1 MRFNFDVAESTVGDS
16 RRSLTPKDELQ
27 WVPLQNHPVFTSAD
41 GGDTTAAASA
51 SARDVKNLLSW
62 DGASRLYYWDSNTQC
77 LHRISIR
84 LGEPDPTSV
93 VAASPSKVLRADEE
107 LNFVV
112 NKISINR
119 NGSALLLAGSHDL
132 CVMYLYGRSSTKDN
146 TIICRTVSIGSQ
158 VYSSESSAIRI
169 LQVSWHPYSH
179 NHVGILSSD
188 SVFRLFDLSSDVV
201 QPEQEYYLQPVEPGR
216 SRNAASICPV
226 DFSFGGDHLWDRFSV
241 FVLFSDGSVY
251 ILCPVV
257 PFGSVYKWESIL
269 EIYSDAHTFGLN
281 STNSAAICNSNVA
294 ISWLEATF
302 PELVQQTTDVENPS
316 TIKAHSHA
324 LFDASLA
331 LQGPLRKV
339 CRAGEDEAVAVR
351 GAECEGR
358 AVSFL
363 YNLVSKDSI
372 LVTAWSGGQLQIDA
386 LADEIQPVW
395 ITGSA
400 PRLRVDSHDHVR
412 GIAMICESNAAEHS
426 IVKLDQPLDNTVW
439 LGHPPPLLR
448 LAIVDLAL
456 PRKTEGS
463 SLITMFADPLMPE
476 RIYSLHE
483 GGVDSIVLHFL
494 PFTSQINGKDENIKI
509 PSVHPV
515 LSTCQG
521 ETSSPSPLFGFA
533 SLSDSFGYSWVV
545 VVTSTE
551 ECVVLEMKTWNL
563 LLPIQI
569 DQEKPAS
576 LEEQKEKD
584 TPDIISKELL
594 TGPKSV
600 LAPQALPNLRSISA
614 DSIEGRSAIHQYF
627 KLFHENYVEYA
638 HKVYFELKHHGP
650 QLKRIIDDQHARLK
664 EAQEKMLRVE
674 AKQSMLDERIA
685 RAVQRHSSLEQRLQH
700 LRRLPGAHKKPLSRA
715 EREFKSELDQF
726 TGVELDALK
735 SSIDTLRARL
745 RRYTQ
750 SSKDSVTNQ
759 RRKMPGRNN
768 AQDTQIS
775 QLKSSLEKLSLLNSE
790 STKKVE
796 LVESALKT
804 RDSS

>member
-1 MRFNFDVAESTVGDS
+1 MRFNFDIAESTEDDS
-16 RRSLTPKDELQ
+16 QRSLTPKEDVQ
-27 WVPLQNHPVFTSAD
+27 WVPLQTHPVFTTTAD
-41 GGDTTAAASA
+41 GGGTAATASA
-51 SARDVKNLLSW
+51 SAGGVRNLLAW
-62 DGASRLYYWDSNTQC
+62 DGASRLYYWDSNQQC

-93 VAASPSKVLRADEE
+93 VASSPSKVLRADKE

-119 NGSALLLAGSHDL
+119 NGSALLLAGSDDL
-132 CVMYLYGRSSTKDN
+132 CVM
-146 TIICRTVSIGSQ
+146 TVSIGSQ
-158 VYSSESSAIRI
+158 VYSSDSSAIRI
-169 LQVSWHPYSH
+169 LQVSWHPYSDT
-179 NHVGILSSD
+179 HVGILSSD
-188 SVFRLFDLSSDVV
+188 SVFRLFDLSTDVV
-201 QPEQEYYLQPVEPGR
+201 RPEQEYYLQPVEPGR

-269 EIYSDAHTFGLN
+269 EIYSDAHTFGLK
-281 STNSAAICNSNVA
+281 SAKSAAVNNSNMA

-302 PELVQQTTDVENPS
+302 PEVAQEATDRENLS

-339 CRAGEDEAVAVR
+339 CHGGEDEDLAVR

-400 PRLRVDSHDHVR
+400 PRLRVDSFDHIR
-412 GIAMICESNAAEHS
+412 GIAMICESIPAEHS
-426 IVKLDQPLDNTVW
+426 IVKLEQPLDNTVW

-494 PFTSQINGKDENIKI
+494 PFTSQINGKDENIKT

-521 ETSSPSPLFGFA
+521 ETSSSSPSPLSGFA

-545 VVTSTE
+545 VVTSTQ

-569 DQEKPAS
+569 DKEKPIDM
-576 LEEQKEKD
+576 EQQKEKD

-594 TGPKSV
+594 SGPKSV
-600 LAPQALPNLRSISA
+600 LAPQASPNLRSISA
-614 DSIEGRSAIHQYF
+614 DSIEGRSALHQYF

-650 QLKRIIDDQHARLK
+650 QLKRIIDDQHARLD
-664 EAQEKMLRVE
+664 EAQQKISSVE
-674 AKQSMLDERIA
+674 AKQPMLDERID
-685 RAVQRHSSLEQRLQH
+685 RVVQRYNSLEQRLQH

-726 TGVELDALK
+726 TGVELDALR

-745 RRYTQ
+745 KRYTK
-750 SSKDSVTNQ
+750 SSKDNVTTQ
-759 RRKMPGRNN
+759 RRKIPGRNHV
-768 AQDTQIS
+768 QDAQIS

-796 LVESALKT
+796 LVESAIKT
-804 RDSS
+804 VESSRNKTILS